1 MTVVVVPAEQR
12 RRIRR
17 RPIFASAAAVLV
29 VAGVI
34 AAPLFVRPLD
44 VIWFT
49 LLRKL
54 ELYLPTAVLLHG
66 WGNAMERPEAGPGA
80 RPCLACRGRP
90 RGARV
95 AVAERARASA
105 NGAPEAGHGR
115 GCRDTASPDPRRSGL
130 CRAAPGER
138 DCCDG

>member
-1 MTVVVVPAEQR
+1 MSLLTACQWHRSLGGGGKAARRAHDTAVVVVPAERR
-12 RRIRR
+12 RRIRG

-29 VAGVI
+29 VAGDI
-34 AAPLFVRPLD
+34 ASPLFVRPLD

-66 WGNAMERPEAGPGA
+66 WGECHGTSEAGPGA

-95 AVAERARASA
+95 AVAERDRA
-105 NGAPEAGHGR
+105 
-115 GCRDTASPDPRRSGL
+115 
-130 CRAAPGER
+130 
-138 DCCDG
+138 